1 MEVSSLR
8 PIARVARPSDPLWNW
23 PAGFVRTYSRRLL
36 ELGRVDEAWVRAV
49 YDELDRAVARPES
62 MLVAPTVLEVVA
74 VRR

>member
-8 PIARVARPSDPLWNW
+8 PIARVARPSDLLWNW
-23 PAGFVRTYSRRLL
+23 PAGFIRTYSRRLL
-36 ELGRVDEAWVRAV
+36 ELGRVDESWVRAV
-49 YDELDRAVARPES
+49 NEELDRAVARPES